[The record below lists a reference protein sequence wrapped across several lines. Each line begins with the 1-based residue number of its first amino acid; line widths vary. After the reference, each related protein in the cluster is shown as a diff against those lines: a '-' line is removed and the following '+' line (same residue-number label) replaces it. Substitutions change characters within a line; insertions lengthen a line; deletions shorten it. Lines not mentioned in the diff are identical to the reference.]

1 MSTDRDALG
10 AHAAVSML
18 AGLTGAALADRVLAL
33 LFAVAGSLM
42 VVFVTEL
49 FRPWLQRR
57 ARRLAGGDGTIPP
70 PPRMP

>member
-1 MSTDRDALG
+1 M
-10 AHAAVSML
+10 V

-33 LFAVAGSLM
+33 LFAIAGSLA

-57 ARRLAGGDGTIPP
+57 ARRLAGESIRPP
-70 PPRMP
+70 GMP

>member
-1 MSTDRDALG
+1 MTTERDALG
-10 AHAAVSML
+10 YHAAVSML
-18 AGLTGAALADRVLAL
+18 AGLTGAALADRVIAL
-33 LFAVAGSLM
+33 LFAIAGSLA

-57 ARRLAGGDGTIPP
+57 ARRLAGETIP